1 MAELM
6 SKAITAACN
15 LVYRAGD
22 AARQW
27 DYERRVCAIMRRQNE
42 RAGSEDE

>member
-1 MAELM
+1 MAELI
-6 SKAITAACN
+6 SKTITAACN

-27 DYERRVCAIMRRQNE
+27 DYERRVRKIMRRQ
-42 RAGSEDE
+42 RAGSEDD